1 MGCLERFF
9 MVFFYVHKNE
19 SQHFWNNAQGVMFG
33 HNLQLQIS
41 NAVNQHKYLIPTV
54 SHGFWAKMPLHQ
66 RETIP
71 VIQRTLQQYNT
82 TISKQ

>member
-9 MVFFYVHKNE
+9 MGVFYVHKNE
-19 SQHFWNNAQGVMFG
+19 PQHFWNNAQGVMFG

-41 NAVNQHKYLIPTV
+41 NAVNHKYLILTV

>member
-1 MGCLERFF
+1 MGCLERFLN
-9 MVFFYVHKNE
+9 VHKNE
-19 SQHFWNNAQGVMFG
+19 SQPFWNNAQGVMFG

-41 NAVNQHKYLIPTV
+41 NAVNQHKYLMPTV

-66 RETIP
+66 WETIP

>member
-19 SQHFWNNAQGVMFG
+19 PQHFWNNAQGVMFG

-41 NAVNQHKYLIPTV
+41 NAVNHKYLILTV